1 MFRMLLIVIL
11 AALLWSGAWFWGG
24 LNNKTRIKTWIS
36 DQQKAGYDIGFSGLS
51 QLGFPNRYDVTLQNP
66 QLSAG
71 TLDLD
76 WRAEF
81 IQIMRLSYQPNH
93 HILIWPNTQ
102 SVTLNQA
109 DVDFVHR
116 GFRASVVTR
125 DQGNLRFSA
134 EAFDITVLAASRPWL
149 TAQDMQF
156 SIAEN
161 QKGAQVYLQL
171 TGLKLVDGSLVENI
185 RLLFDISGPTMGFDG
200 LLPRLGPNA
209 NYEVSNIKLSIG
221 DVEMDLDGWLAVAFD
236 TGLRGSLSVAHLHWP
251 ELRSLLR
258 SALAVDLPDR
268 GLSGA
273 GLSIAPRA
281 VPPSN

>member
-1 MFRMLLIVIL
+1 
-11 AALLWSGAWFWGG
+11 
-24 LNNKTRIKTWIS
+24 
-36 DQQKAGYDIGFSGLS
+36 
-51 QLGFPNRYDVTLQNP
+51 
-66 QLSAG
+66 
-71 TLDLD
+71 
-76 WRAEF
+76 
-81 IQIMRLSYQPNH
+81 
-93 HILIWPNTQ
+93 
-102 SVTLNQA
+102 
-109 DVDFVHR
+109 
-116 GFRASVVTR
+116 
-125 DQGNLRFSA
+125 LRFSA

-171 TGLKLVDGSLVENI
+171 TGLKVVDGSLVENI

-221 DVEMDLDGWLAVAFD
+221 DVEMDLDGWMAVAFD
-236 TGLRGSLSVAHLHWP
+236 TGLRGSLSVAHRHWP

-281 VPPSN
+281 VTPSN

>member
-24 LNNKTRIKTWIS
+24 LNNKTRITTWIS

-102 SVTLNQA
+102 SVTLNQT
-109 DVDFVHR
+109 DVGFVHR

-156 SIAEN
+156 SIGEN

-171 TGLKLVDGSLVENI
+171 TGLKVVDGSLVENI

>member
-1 MFRMLLIVIL
+1 
-11 AALLWSGAWFWGG
+11 
-24 LNNKTRIKTWIS
+24 
-36 DQQKAGYDIGFSGLS
+36 
-51 QLGFPNRYDVTLQNP
+51 
-66 QLSAG
+66 
-71 TLDLD
+71 
-76 WRAEF
+76 
-81 IQIMRLSYQPNH
+81 
-93 HILIWPNTQ
+93 
-102 SVTLNQA
+102 
-109 DVDFVHR
+109 
-116 GFRASVVTR
+116 
-125 DQGNLRFSA
+125 
-134 EAFDITVLAASRPWL
+134 
-149 TAQDMQF
+149 MQF

-185 RLLFDISGPTMGFDG
+185 RLLFDISGPAVGFDG

-221 DVEMDLDGWLAVAFD
+221 DVEMDLDGWMAVAFD
-236 TGLRGSLSVAHLHWP
+236 TGLRGSLSVAHRHWP

-258 SALAVDLPDR
+258 SALAIDLPDR